1 MLVEALVA
9 ILLISAGPVPTGP
22 ACSPDLAAAGACG
35 WASTDGTQVDIS
47 AGITTPGGGGGGG
60 NSGGGAP
67 PQDAA
72 QPGAA
77 VEPEDCGPLG
87 CRGNYTVVTPPDV
100 TIDDLASFRPA
111 SPSISGQPDGFGV
124 TGMPTNVVAAASE
137 QIIPGTILGWDV
149 VVRFTP
155 SGYVFDYGDGT
166 QARSTSGG
174 STWESLGQGQFTPTS
189 TSHVYRSR
197 GVYPVVVAAEY
208 AAAVDFGSGTWRPVD
223 GVVTARSGAYPVE
236 VVDVRTALV
245 DRSCAEDPLAAGC

>member
-1 MLVEALVA
+1 MRVAVSAVILAIMLGTVVN
-9 ILLISAGPVPTGP
+9 T
-22 ACSPDLAAAGACG
+22 AAGCQDVG
-35 WASTDGTQVDIS
+35 TWTTTCTSTDGTQVDIS
-47 AGITTPGGGGGGG
+47 AGITTPGGGG

-166 QARSTSGG
+166 QARATSGG

-197 GVYPVVVAAEY
+197 GVYPVVVAVEY

-245 DRSCAEDPLAAGC
+245 DRSCAEDPRAAGC

>member
-1 MLVEALVA
+1 MPTVALVLTLMLA
-9 ILLISAGPVPTGP
+9 PLPLSVPSSSCTGSSTWTFCDVTSA
-22 ACSPDLAAAGACG
+22 
-35 WASTDGTQVDIS
+35 DGTQVDIS

-60 NSGGGAP
+60 TSGGGTP

-72 QPGAA
+72 QPDAA

-197 GVYPVVVAAEY
+197 GVYPVVVAVEY

-245 DRSCAEDPLAAGC
+245 DRSCTEDPLAAGC